1 MKINSFFYSIQQ
13 GVKNIWRNKLFSLA
27 SIATMAACIFL
38 FGLFYMIVT
47 NFQDMVQNAEEGVA
61 ITVFFQPEVE
71 ESEILSFE
79 DEITRRPEVS
89 ECVYVSADQAW
100 EEFKSEYFEGHEE
113 LAEGF
118 EADNPLANSAHYE
131 VYLSDVSMQNALVT
145 FLESKEI
152 VREVHQSEAA
162 AKTLSDL
169 NTLIKYISVG
179 IIAILFAVAV
189 FLISNTV
196 NVGISVRKEEIAVM
210 KLIGATDFFVRAP
223 FIVEGILIGLIG
235 SAIPLVILFYLYRRI
250 VAYIGERFHF
260 ISSMLQFLPV
270 QEVFRI
276 LLPAGLIMGV
286 GVGLIGS
293 AITVRRHLKV

>member
-13 GVKNIWRNKLFSLA
+13 GIKNIWRNKLFSLA

-47 NFQDMVQNAEEGVA
+47 NFQDMVKNAEEGVA
-61 ITVFFQPEVE
+61 VTVFFNPDVSE
-71 ESEILSFE
+71 EEILAFQE
-79 DEITRRPEVS
+79 KIDRRPEVADS
-89 ECVYVSADQAW
+89 VYVSAEKAW
-100 EEFKSEYFEGHEE
+100 EDFKSEYFAGHEE

-118 EADNPLANSAHYE
+118 EKDNPLANSAHYE
-131 VYLSDVSMQNALVT
+131 IYLADVSMQDALVT
-145 FLESKEI
+145 FLQSETG

-162 AKTLSDL
+162 ARTLSDL
-169 NTLIKYISVG
+169 NTLIKYISIG
-179 IIAILFAVAV
+179 IIAILFAVAI

-223 FIVEGILIGLIG
+223 FIVEGILIGIIG
-235 SAIPLVILFYLYRRI
+235 SVIPLAILYYLYREI
-250 VAYIGERFHF
+250 VHYIGERFSF
-260 ISSMLQFLPV
+260 LSSMLNFLSV
-270 QEVFRI
+270 ETIFKV
-276 LLPAGLIMGV
+276 LLPAALIMGV

>member
-47 NFQDMVQNAEEGVA
+47 NFQDMVRKAEEGVA
-61 ITVFFQPEVE
+61 VTVYFNVGAT
-71 ESEILSFE
+71 E
-79 DEITRRPEVS
+79 DEITSLGEKLRLRPEVAES
-89 ECVYVSADQAW
+89 IYVSPEEAW
-100 EEFKSEYFEGHEE
+100 EQFKNDYFAGHEE

-118 EADNPLANSAHYE
+118 EADNPLANSAHYDI
-131 VYLSDVSMQNALVT
+131 YLADVSLQEALVQ
-145 FLESKEI
+145 FLEAEPA
-152 VREVHQSEAA
+152 VREVHHSEAA
-162 AKTLSDL
+162 ANTLSDL
-169 NTLIKYISVG
+169 NTLIKYISIG
-179 IIAILFAVAV
+179 IVAILFAVAI

-223 FIVEGILIGLIG
+223 FIVEGLLIGLIG
-235 SAIPLVILFYLYRRI
+235 SVIPLALLYYLYKRI
-250 VAYIGERFHF
+250 VGYIGERFSF
-260 ISSMLQFLPV
+260 ISSMLHFLSV
-270 QEVFRI
+270 QEIFRI
-276 LLPAGLIMGV
+276 LLPAALIMGV
-286 GVGLIGS
+286 GIGLLGS